1 MIASLSAFLDFFG
14 IAVFAASG
22 TLTACQ
28 KRLDIFGVLVIALI
42 TCLGGGTLRDVIL
55 GVDPIWIADS
65 RYLWLGMMAAISTFI
80 VQRFVRLPLKLLD
93 VFDGIGLAFFTLAGV
108 QKALGLGMDPE
119 IAVLMGLM
127 TGVAGGIMRD
137 VLCNDIPLIFHREI
151 YATAAISGGLL
162 FTLLLHLGQ
171 PETLSMLAG
180 MAVIIGLRLLGI
192 FFGLALPRWLLGR
205 PMKS

>member
-1 MIASLSAFLDFFG
+1 MIASLTAFLDFFG
-14 IAVFAASG
+14 IAVFAVSG

-28 KRLDIFGVLVIALI
+28 KRLDIFGVLVIAII

-55 GVDPIWIADS
+55 GVEPIWIVDS
-65 RYLWLGMMAAISTFI
+65 RYLWLGMIAAVTTF
-80 VQRFVRLPLKLLD
+80 VLQRFVRLPLKLLD
-93 VFDGIGLAFFTLAGV
+93 VFDGIGLAFFTLAGI
-108 QKALGLGMDPE
+108 QKALGLGQPAE

-162 FTLLLHLGQ
+162 FVLLLHFGQ
-171 PETLSMLAG
+171 PQTLAMLVG
-180 MAVIIGLRLLGI
+180 MAVIISLRLLGI
-192 FFGLALPRWLLGR
+192 FFGLALPGWLLGR